1 MTRYKNETQQ
11 TDPQEELMD
20 KLPIQLGKSIDRK
33 EFSDYD
39 DLVSGN
45 EKVSNV
51 EEDSQRHEKM
61 DFSRVNSS
69 SHFIYNDEHG
79 KSQFKLVQ
87 QGT

>member
-1 MTRYKNETQQ
+1 MTRYRNETQQ

-51 EEDSQRHEKM
+51 EEDS
-61 DFSRVNSS
+61 
-69 SHFIYNDEHG
+69 
-79 KSQFKLVQ
+79 
-87 QGT
+87 